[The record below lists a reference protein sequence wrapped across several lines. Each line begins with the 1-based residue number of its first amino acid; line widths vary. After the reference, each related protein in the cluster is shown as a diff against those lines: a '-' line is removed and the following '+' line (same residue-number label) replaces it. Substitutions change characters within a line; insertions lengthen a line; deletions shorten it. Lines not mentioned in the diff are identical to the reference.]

1 MTRHENIEYTVVRA
15 SGSAGPRS
23 DAGFTLIELLIALV
37 LSTIIFVNAY
47 QVISNLIQYQVRAS
61 QQQGSQ
67 LDRWMLANLLSE
79 IIEKSVSQADLLY
92 RYSKT
97 VAFSGEPDR
106 MTLISRAYS
115 TNFDLPG
122 YRAYRLFER
131 DGSLR
136 LAYRAYDVNYR
147 KNREYETDTGLAL
160 GALRFEYLSP
170 EGWVNSWEDNKN
182 FPGQVRVR
190 AKMPGGKTIEI
201 VRGTSL
207 R

>member
-1 MTRHENIEYTVVRA
+1 MIRYKNIEYKAVRA
-15 SGSAGPRS
+15 SGSVDFRA

-47 QVISNLIQYQVRAS
+47 QVLSNLIQYQVRAS

-67 LDRWMLANLLSE
+67 LDRWLLINLLSE
-79 IIEKSVSQADLLY
+79 IIEKSASQADLHY
-92 RYSKT
+92 RYSRT
-97 VAFSGEPDR
+97 VAFTGESDR
-106 MTLISRAYS
+106 LTLISRAYS

-122 YRAYRLFER
+122 YRVYRLFER

-147 KNREYETDTGLAL
+147 KNHQYETDTGLAI

-170 EGWVNSWEDNKN
+170 EGWVDSWEDAKT
-182 FPGQVRVR
+182 FPGQIRVR
-190 AKMPGGKTIEI
+190 AEMPGGQPIEV